1 MADLLYPH
9 AKAAMLGK
17 SGYAGLDFDTDT
29 FYVMLVTSAYVVSV
43 ADATKKTHRFR
54 SDITGEVAAG
64 GGYTTGGQALDG
76 VTVTQVGD
84 NWVVDFSDEVFAAA
98 SFTARGAIL
107 YKSTGS
113 AATDP
118 VVGLFDFGSDKTASG
133 GNFTVAWNAS
143 GVLQQA

>member
-9 AKAAMLGK
+9 AKASLLGK
-17 SGYAGLDFDTDT
+17 AGHTTLDFDTDT
-29 FYVMLVTSAYVVSV
+29 FFVMLVTDAYVSGV
-43 ADATKKTHRFR
+43 ADATKKTHQFR
-54 SDITGEVAAG
+54 SSITGEVAAG

-84 NWVVDFSDEVFAAA
+84 NWVVDFSDEVFPAA
-98 SFTARGAIL
+98 SFTARGAII

-113 AATDP
+113 AATDAL
-118 VVGLFDFGSDKTASG
+118 VGLFDFGSDKTASG